1 MGIRTRHHGRDRTT
15 VAASE
20 EPSCPPLPPDVV
32 AGRLSPFEG
41 LSAGRASSQRRDA
54 APPAAPS
61 ITVGRCGR
69 PMPPLRSSR
78 PVVAV
83 MGSSPIDHIGMIQ

>member
-1 MGIRTRHHGRDRTT
+1 MGTRTRRHGRNWAT

-20 EPSCPPLPPDVV
+20 EPSCPPPVVV

-41 LSAGRASSQRRDA
+41 LSAGRASSQRRAA

-61 ITVGRCGR
+61 ITVGRWGR

-83 MGSSPIDHIGMIQ
+83 MGSSPIDHIGMVQ